1 MDRFFLRALVR
12 EQAPRLLGR
21 RVRGIKRWDD
31 GGFVI
36 LLGARR
42 GTDLIVSLSPHAPG
56 LYVGRPPASGDD
68 SSKHSRLKKLL
79 SGSELVRIE
88 AAALDRV
95 VELTWQLAKPSGSTR
110 TMELVLEWPGTKTA
124 AFLVDSGTR
133 EVLDVVSPGTPRT
146 VAGEVFR
153 SLPPP
158 PGSREVAAS
167 GAEFLERLLASS
179 GETSTEMRIVRAASG
194 LSPQLAEEVVALA
207 TVSRIRTEEAFER
220 VAARL
225 GDPPR
230 PVLLRPANQA
240 FHQKGYRLM
249 VSAIP
254 LSPRDDWESRSF
266 ATCNEAAEAF
276 IAESRRWNA
285 ARGAYIEA
293 VGELRKQL
301 KKTKKLHARLK
312 AELDGLRQPD
322 ELRRWGEILLA
333 GLQQARRM
341 KDEVMVPDPYQEGAP
356 PVRVPIDPRLD
367 LTGNAQRYFE
377 RARKAI
383 RSRERLE
390 ARLAKT
396 SEQLDYLET
405 LELAFEDLVEMEA
418 LAALVDELLET
429 GILRAHPQS
438 GVAAS
443 GAKTKKKGSGQRL
456 EPRRFRLSSGAVAL
470 AGRSARSNEELTF
483 RIAQPE
489 DLWFHAA
496 STAGAHVVLRVPSGT
511 EAGGEDIEE
520 SAAVAAFFSKARGST
535 TAEILYAPRKNIR
548 KIPGAPPGT
557 VRVTRFRTV
566 RVRPALPPTRSDEVH
581 D

>member
-1 MDRFFLRALVR
+1 
-12 EQAPRLLGR
+12 
-21 RVRGIKRWDD
+21 
-31 GGFVI
+31 
-36 LLGARR
+36 
-42 GTDLIVSLSPHAPG
+42 
-56 LYVGRPPASGDD
+56 
-68 SSKHSRLKKLL
+68 
-79 SGSELVRIE
+79 
-88 AAALDRV
+88 
-95 VELTWQLAKPSGSTR
+95 
-110 TMELVLEWPGTKTA
+110 
-124 AFLVDSGTR
+124 
-133 EVLDVVSPGTPRT
+133 
-146 VAGEVFR
+146 
-153 SLPPP
+153 
-158 PGSREVAAS
+158 
-167 GAEFLERLLASS
+167 
-179 GETSTEMRIVRAASG
+179 
-194 LSPQLAEEVVALA
+194 
-207 TVSRIRTEEAFER
+207 
-220 VAARL
+220 
-225 GDPPR
+225 
-230 PVLLRPANQA
+230 
-240 FHQKGYRLM
+240 
-249 VSAIP
+249 
-254 LSPRDDWESRSF
+254 
-266 ATCNEAAEAF
+266 
-276 IAESRRWNA
+276 
-285 ARGAYIEA
+285 
-293 VGELRKQL
+293 
-301 KKTKKLHARLK
+301 
-312 AELDGLRQPD
+312 
-322 ELRRWGEILLA
+322 
-333 GLQQARRM
+333 M

-383 RSRERLE
+383 RSRDRLE

-418 LAALVDELLET
+418 LAALVDELRET

-456 EPRRFRLSSGAVAL
+456 ELRRFRLSSGAVAL